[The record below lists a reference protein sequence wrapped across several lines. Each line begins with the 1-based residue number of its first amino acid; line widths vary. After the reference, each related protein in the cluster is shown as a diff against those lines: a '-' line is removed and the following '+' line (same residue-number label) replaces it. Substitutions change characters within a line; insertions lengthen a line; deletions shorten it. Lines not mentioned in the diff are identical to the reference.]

1 MYTTGPAALCNDT
14 TRRSRFW
21 LLDDLPD
28 AARPQEHAMV
38 LLTLEVSFPLDGA
51 IVLAARL
58 GKLYSDP
65 VAGLEVGRSQEAD
78 CRDAIV
84 V

>member
-1 MYTTGPAALCNDT
+1 MYTTGPAVLCDDAV
-14 TRRSRFW
+14 RRSRLW
-21 LLDDLPD
+21 LLDHLPD

-51 IVLAARL
+51 IVLPARL

-65 VAGLEVGRSQEAD
+65 VAGLEVGWSQEANS
-78 CRDAIV
+78 RDAIV

>member
-1 MYTTGPAALCNDT
+1 
-14 TRRSRFW
+14 
-21 LLDDLPD
+21 
-28 AARPQEHAMV
+28 MV

-51 IVLAARL
+51 IVLPARL

-65 VAGLEVGRSQEAD
+65 VAGLEVGWSQEANS
-78 CRDAIV
+78 RDAIV